1 MDAKIKHKGLVYK
14 FYIDKKLININ
25 KKITSKKPKHK
36 QADKK
41 LTDQKNFSSFIVTLF

>member
-14 FYIDKKLININ
+14 FYIVKKLININ

-41 LTDQKNFSSFIVTLF
+41 LTDLTKKLHKY